1 MRSYIVSLVA
11 RTLSRMN
18 VDQLLIGYHWSP
30 RTRHVAIRD
39 TGLMIG
45 SPPVVNA
52 IDGDGYRSAWISL
65 SPTPSQAWWLSG
77 DALTVGGFTTE
88 VLWDLWEVDL
98 TGIDTR
104 HVMSGY
110 PEIRALQNIPPQ
122 RLTWIAGRAAP

>member
-1 MRSYIVSLVA
+1 
-11 RTLSRMN
+11 MN
-18 VDQLLIGYHWSP
+18 IVDQLVIGYHWSP
-30 RTRHVAIRD
+30 RTRHTAIRN

-52 IDGDGYRSAWISL
+52 AGGNDYRSTWVSL

-77 DALTVGGFTTE
+77 DALAVGGFTTE
-88 VLWDLWEVDL
+88 SATWDLWKVDL

-110 PEIRALQNIPPQ
+110 PEIQALHNIPPD
-122 RLTWIAGRAAP
+122 RLTWIASRDIT